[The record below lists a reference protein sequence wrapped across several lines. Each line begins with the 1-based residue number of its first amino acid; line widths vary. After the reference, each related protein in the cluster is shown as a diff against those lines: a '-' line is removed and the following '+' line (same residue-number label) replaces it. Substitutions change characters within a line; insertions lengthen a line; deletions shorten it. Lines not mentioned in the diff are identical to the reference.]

1 MLFKKKI
8 LYKDWLWYWMQKKK
22 DYIKESTYSN
32 YSNIISNHIIPE
44 LGNIKLS
51 NLNNKLIQEY
61 LINKYK
67 TGRLDGNGGLSYK
80 TIRDIIAVV
89 KSSLKYAI
97 KEEMINNIN
106 LDFTYPKIG
115 NKDKIYTMPK
125 KDQERLITYIKQNE
139 DTRSLGILL
148 ALYSG
153 IRIGELCAL
162 QWKDIDF
169 KNNIL
174 HINFK
179 SVLNLELILSSK
191 TLRPPWSILSLNSFS
206 NLLVKLSNF
215 DLNSSTTLIVSVFK
229 LCFTSSLISLDN
241 ALLLFWTE
249 IILLYSSLYLLI
261 NIFILLIIQNPA
273 KAFFLSS
280 SSSSSSSPFINF
292 INSFIFFELSSL
304 SLSNSCFTLIK
315 SLCVGVTANMFLI
328 LIIELSFLFIS
339 FSNFV
344 KVVNIS
350 ENFGFLSIFIFFI
363 SSLIVDI
370 ISFFMSS
377 FVWNLTLSLEDSASV

>member
-106 LDFTYPKIG
+106 LDFTYPKIA
-115 NKDKIYTMPK
+115 NKDKIYIMPK
-125 KDQERLITYIKQNE
+125 KDQERLITYIKQDEN
-139 DTRSLGILL
+139 TRSLGILL

-169 KNNIL
+169 KDNIL
-174 HINFK
+174 HINKTLQRIYIKDNKESVSKIIITNPKTHNAERDIPLNKGFAHILKKHQTESNNYILSNCDKWIEPRTYRRYFK
-179 SVLNLELILSSK
+179 KCLDKAKIGQINFHGLRHTFATNCIKLGVDYKTVSELLGHANVNITLNLYVHPQMSQKKKCIDLICK
-191 TLRPPWSILSLNSFS
+191 
-206 NLLVKLSNF
+206 NF
-215 DLNSSTTLIVSVFK
+215 YEK
-229 LCFTSSLISLDN
+229 
-241 ALLLFWTE
+241 
-249 IILLYSSLYLLI
+249 
-261 NIFILLIIQNPA
+261 
-273 KAFFLSS
+273 
-280 SSSSSSSPFINF
+280 SP
-292 INSFIFFELSSL
+292 
-304 SLSNSCFTLIK
+304 
-315 SLCVGVTANMFLI
+315 
-328 LIIELSFLFIS
+328 
-339 FSNFV
+339 
-344 KVVNIS
+344 
-350 ENFGFLSIFIFFI
+350 
-363 SSLIVDI
+363 
-370 ISFFMSS
+370 
-377 FVWNLTLSLEDSASV
+377 

>member
-115 NKDKIYTMPK
+115 NKDKIYIMPK
-125 KDQERLITYIKQNE
+125 KDQEMLITYIKQNE

-174 HINFK
+174 HINKTLQRIYIKDNKESVSKIIITNPKTHNAERDIPLNKGFADILKKYQTESNNYILSNCDKWIEPRTYRRYFK
-179 SVLNLELILSSK
+179 KCLDKAKIGQINFHGLRHTFATNCIKLGVDYKTVSEILGHANVNITLNLYVHPQMSQKKKCIDLICK
-191 TLRPPWSILSLNSFS
+191 
-206 NLLVKLSNF
+206 NF
-215 DLNSSTTLIVSVFK
+215 YEK
-229 LCFTSSLISLDN
+229 
-241 ALLLFWTE
+241 
-249 IILLYSSLYLLI
+249 
-261 NIFILLIIQNPA
+261 
-273 KAFFLSS
+273 
-280 SSSSSSSPFINF
+280 SP
-292 INSFIFFELSSL
+292 
-304 SLSNSCFTLIK
+304 
-315 SLCVGVTANMFLI
+315 
-328 LIIELSFLFIS
+328 
-339 FSNFV
+339 
-344 KVVNIS
+344 
-350 ENFGFLSIFIFFI
+350 
-363 SSLIVDI
+363 
-370 ISFFMSS
+370 
-377 FVWNLTLSLEDSASV
+377 

>member
-106 LDFTYPKIG
+106 LDFTYPKVG
-115 NKDKIYTMPK
+115 NKDKIYIMSK

-139 DTRSLGILL
+139 NTRNLGILL
-148 ALYSG
+148 SLYSG

-174 HINFK
+174 HINKTLQRIYIKDNKESVSKIIITNPKTHNAERDIPLNKGFADILKKYQTESNNYILSNCDKWIEPRTYRRYFK
-179 SVLNLELILSSK
+179 KCLDKAKIGQINFHGLRHTFATNCIKLGVDYKTVSELLGHANVNITLNLYVHPQMSQKKKCIDLICK
-191 TLRPPWSILSLNSFS
+191 
-206 NLLVKLSNF
+206 NF
-215 DLNSSTTLIVSVFK
+215 YEK
-229 LCFTSSLISLDN
+229 
-241 ALLLFWTE
+241 
-249 IILLYSSLYLLI
+249 
-261 NIFILLIIQNPA
+261 
-273 KAFFLSS
+273 
-280 SSSSSSSPFINF
+280 SP
-292 INSFIFFELSSL
+292 
-304 SLSNSCFTLIK
+304 
-315 SLCVGVTANMFLI
+315 
-328 LIIELSFLFIS
+328 
-339 FSNFV
+339 
-344 KVVNIS
+344 
-350 ENFGFLSIFIFFI
+350 
-363 SSLIVDI
+363 
-370 ISFFMSS
+370 
-377 FVWNLTLSLEDSASV
+377 

>member
-115 NKDKIYTMPK
+115 NKDKIYIMPK
-125 KDQERLITYIKQNE
+125 KDQERLITYIKQNK

-174 HINFK
+174 HINKTLQRIYIKDNKESVSKIIITNPKTHNAERDIPLNKGFAHILKKYQTESNNYILSNCDKWIEPRTYRRYFK
-179 SVLNLELILSSK
+179 KCLDKAKIGQINFHGLRHTFATNCIKLGVDYKTVSELLGHANVNITLNLYVHPQMSQKKKCIDLICK
-191 TLRPPWSILSLNSFS
+191 
-206 NLLVKLSNF
+206 NF
-215 DLNSSTTLIVSVFK
+215 YEK
-229 LCFTSSLISLDN
+229 
-241 ALLLFWTE
+241 
-249 IILLYSSLYLLI
+249 
-261 NIFILLIIQNPA
+261 
-273 KAFFLSS
+273 
-280 SSSSSSSPFINF
+280 SP
-292 INSFIFFELSSL
+292 
-304 SLSNSCFTLIK
+304 
-315 SLCVGVTANMFLI
+315 
-328 LIIELSFLFIS
+328 
-339 FSNFV
+339 
-344 KVVNIS
+344 
-350 ENFGFLSIFIFFI
+350 
-363 SSLIVDI
+363 
-370 ISFFMSS
+370 
-377 FVWNLTLSLEDSASV
+377 

>member
-106 LDFTYPKIG
+106 LDFTYPKMG
-115 NKDKIYTMPK
+115 NKDKIYIMPK

-139 DTRSLGILL
+139 NTRNLGILL
-148 ALYSG
+148 SLYSG

-174 HINFK
+174 HIN
-179 SVLNLELILSSK
+179 K
-191 TLRPPWSILSLNSFS
+191 TLQRIYIKDNKESVSKIIITNPKTHNAERDIPLNKEFANKLKKYQTES
-206 NLLVKLSNF
+206 NNY
-215 DLNSSTTLIVSVFK
+215 I
-229 LCFTSSLISLDN
+229 
-241 ALLLFWTE
+241 
-249 IILLYSSLYLLI
+249 
-261 NIFILLIIQNPA
+261 
-273 KAFFLSS
+273 
-280 SSSSSSSPFINF
+280 
-292 INSFIFFELSSL
+292 
-304 SLSNSCFTLIK
+304 LSNSDKWIEPRTYRRYFKKCLDKAKVGQINFHGLRHTFATNCIK
-315 SLCVGVTANMFLI
+315 LGVDYKTVSELLGHAN
-328 LIIELSFLFIS
+328 
-339 FSNFV
+339 
-344 KVVNIS
+344 VNITLNLYVHPQMS
-350 ENFGFLSIFIFFI
+350 QKKKCIDLICKNFH
-363 SSLIVDI
+363 
-370 ISFFMSS
+370 
-377 FVWNLTLSLEDSASV
+377 EKYP

>member
-115 NKDKIYTMPK
+115 NKDKIYIMPK

-153 IRIGELCAL
+153 IRIGELCSL

-169 KNNIL
+169 KNNIM
-174 HINFK
+174 HINKTLQRIYIKDNKESVSKIIITNPKTHNAERDIPLNKGFADILKKYQTESNNYILSNCDKWIEPRTYRRYFK
-179 SVLNLELILSSK
+179 KCLDKAKIGQINFHGLRHTFASNCIKLGVDYKTVSELLGHANVNITLNLYVHPQMSQKKKCIDLICK
-191 TLRPPWSILSLNSFS
+191 
-206 NLLVKLSNF
+206 NF
-215 DLNSSTTLIVSVFK
+215 YEK
-229 LCFTSSLISLDN
+229 
-241 ALLLFWTE
+241 
-249 IILLYSSLYLLI
+249 
-261 NIFILLIIQNPA
+261 
-273 KAFFLSS
+273 
-280 SSSSSSSPFINF
+280 SP
-292 INSFIFFELSSL
+292 
-304 SLSNSCFTLIK
+304 
-315 SLCVGVTANMFLI
+315 
-328 LIIELSFLFIS
+328 
-339 FSNFV
+339 
-344 KVVNIS
+344 
-350 ENFGFLSIFIFFI
+350 
-363 SSLIVDI
+363 
-370 ISFFMSS
+370 
-377 FVWNLTLSLEDSASV
+377 

>member
-1 MLFKKKI
+1 
-8 LYKDWLWYWMQKKK
+8 MQKKK

-106 LDFTYPKIG
+106 LDFTYPKIA
-115 NKDKIYTMPK
+115 NKDKIYIMPK
-125 KDQERLITYIKQNE
+125 KDQERLITYIKQDEN
-139 DTRSLGILL
+139 TRSLGILL

-174 HINFK
+174 HINKTLQRIYIKDNKESVSKIIITNPKTHNAERDIPLNKGFAHILKKHQTESNKYILSNCDKWIEPRTYRRYFK
-179 SVLNLELILSSK
+179 KCLDKAKIGQINFHGLRHTFATNCIKLGVDYKTVSELLGHANVNITLNLYVHPQMSQKKKCIDLICK
-191 TLRPPWSILSLNSFS
+191 
-206 NLLVKLSNF
+206 NF
-215 DLNSSTTLIVSVFK
+215 YEK
-229 LCFTSSLISLDN
+229 
-241 ALLLFWTE
+241 
-249 IILLYSSLYLLI
+249 
-261 NIFILLIIQNPA
+261 
-273 KAFFLSS
+273 
-280 SSSSSSSPFINF
+280 SP
-292 INSFIFFELSSL
+292 
-304 SLSNSCFTLIK
+304 
-315 SLCVGVTANMFLI
+315 
-328 LIIELSFLFIS
+328 
-339 FSNFV
+339 
-344 KVVNIS
+344 
-350 ENFGFLSIFIFFI
+350 
-363 SSLIVDI
+363 
-370 ISFFMSS
+370 
-377 FVWNLTLSLEDSASV
+377 